1 MLTGMV
7 WDLRGAL
14 LKKEERESARLMDF
28 AFRLRAR
35 TWRLVAAALG
45 DDADEAAR
53 LTALHDDNSLLTLL
67 RERHPG
73 RVDELPALLRAS
85 EADARKQLIAER
97 GDPSPYR
104 LL

>member
-1 MLTGMV
+1 MIAMV

-35 TWRLVAAALG
+35 TWRLIAEALD
-45 DDADEAAR
+45 DDAEQAAR
-53 LTALHDDNSLLTLL
+53 LTAKHDDEGLLALL
-67 RERHPG
+67 AQRHPH
-73 RVDELPALLRAS
+73 RAADLTTLYRDC
-85 EADARKQLIAER
+85 EAAARRQLIAER

>member
-1 MLTGMV
+1 MIAMV

-35 TWRLVAAALG
+35 TWRLIAEALD
-45 DDADEAAR
+45 DDAEQAAR
-53 LTALHDDNSLLTLL
+53 LTAKHDDEGLFALLAQ
-67 RERHPG
+67 RHPH
-73 RVDELPALLRAS
+73 RAADLTTLYRDC
-85 EADARKQLIAER
+85 EAAARKQLIAER